1 MAKKGQKFRKF
12 TNEERE
18 EIVSKYLSGKYSYEQ
33 VAKEY
38 QISWKTVESMVRKYK
53 NTGTTRAL
61 PKGRPKEKSLTKEDY
76 KERYEIL
83 KKIPGLPQGTT
94 REKVT
99 FINLYRNNY
108 KLYNMCAVL
117 EISPKT
123 YYKYRNKEDPDY
135 YDYLIIKEIFD
146 DSKGTYGYRRIVE
159 GLKIKYDVVMNGKKV
174 LRIMKKYNLM
184 PNYIRKSKKKN
195 KNERIE
201 DNVKPNLLDRNFTTD
216 APNKVWDTDVTYLVF
231 KGSRAYLSTIID
243 LYDRKVIAYKISKRN
258 DNKLVMDTLNEAIS
272 KRKDV
277 SGLILHSDQG
287 FQYTSYEYKA
297 ICESNGI
304 TISMSRKGTPID
316 DSPIESWHSLL
327 KKETLY
333 NNDITSLENYI
344 ELAREWIEFY
354 NTTRIKGKKVN
365 KKKGYKKNDK

>member
-1 MAKKGQKFRKF
+1 M
-12 TNEERE
+12 TVLN
-18 EIVSKYLSGKYSYEQ
+18 
-33 VAKEY
+33 
-38 QISWKTVESMVRKYK
+38 ISS
-53 NTGTTRAL
+53 
-61 PKGRPKEKSLTKEDY
+61 
-76 KERYEIL
+76 
-83 KKIPGLPQGTT
+83 
-94 REKVT
+94 
-99 FINLYRNNY
+99 
-108 KLYNMCAVL
+108 
-117 EISPKT
+117 KT
-123 YYKYRNKEDPDY
+123 YYKYRNKEDSDY

-159 GLKIKYDVVMNGKKV
+159 GLLLKYGVVMNGKKV
-174 LRIMKKYNLM
+174 LRIMKKYNLVAE
-184 PNYIRKSKKKN
+184 YIRKSKN

-201 DNVKPNLLDRNFTTD
+201 DNVKPNLLNRNFDTD
-216 APNKVWDTDVTYLVF
+216 VSNKVWDTDVTYLIF

-243 LYDRKVIAYKISKRN
+243 LYDRKVVAYKISKRN
-258 DNKLVMDTLNEAIS
+258 DNKLVMDTLNEAIT

-304 TISMSRKGTPID
+304 TISMARKGTPID

-333 NNDITSLENYI
+333 NNNITSLENYI
-344 ELAREWIEFY
+344 ELVEEWIEFY

-365 KKKGYKKNDK
+365 KKKEYSKNDKQ